1 MNKPFSVFKCDIC
14 GSYIDASDGMLEWLQ
29 KPTDESR
36 DNPSA
41 ECLESIH
48 ICCRRKP
55 CNMVYDQRAIAEGL
69 HEQWDHLDSFIGTDN
84 IDEILTLPMN
94 RTIPKEKH
102 EEFLEI
108 LRRLM
113 IPYYEEA
120 RQYFSRAENDG
131 LIESLRG
138 FKAGHYVWKPDKLIE
153 IIEEYSTAE

>member
-1 MNKPFSVFKCDIC
+1 MVF
-14 GSYIDASDGMLEWLQ
+14 
-29 KPTDESR
+29 
-36 DNPSA
+36 
-41 ECLESIH
+41 
-48 ICCRRKP
+48 
-55 CNMVYDQRAIAEGL
+55 DQRAIAEGL
-69 HEQWDHLDSFIGTDN
+69 HEQWDHLDSFIGSDN
-84 IDEILTLPMN
+84 IDEIITLPVN
-94 RTIPKEKH
+94 RIIPKEKQ

-131 LIESLRG
+131 LIEGLRG

>member
-1 MNKPFSVFKCDIC
+1 
-14 GSYIDASDGMLEWLQ
+14 
-29 KPTDESR
+29 
-36 DNPSA
+36 
-41 ECLESIH
+41 
-48 ICCRRKP
+48 
-55 CNMVYDQRAIAEGL
+55 
-69 HEQWDHLDSFIGTDN
+69 
-84 IDEILTLPMN
+84 MN